1 MRYLKILFLA
11 VLGLCLITVALA
23 NRQSVTLTL
32 LPEEMAV
39 FSGIAWQIDLPLFVV
54 VIGGIVVGLLVGF
67 VWEWLRE
74 HRHRAEATRA
84 KRDAGKLERE
94 VRRLKQ
100 SSKEDQDEVLALPE
114 DGAKAG

>member
-1 MRYLKILFLA
+1 MRYLKLLFLA
-11 VLGLCLITVALA
+11 VLGLCLMTVALA
-23 NRQSVTLTL
+23 NRQMVTLTL

-39 FSGIAWQIDLPLFVV
+39 FSGIARQIELPLFVV
-54 VIGGIVVGLLVGF
+54 VIGGIVVGLLIGF
-67 VWEWLRE
+67 VWEWMRE
-74 HRHRAEATRA
+74 HRHRAEASRA

-100 SSKEDQDEVLALPE
+100 SGKEDQDDVLALLE